1 MKNLFFTTIVLGLFL
16 SLVLVGCGEKKVASS
31 NEAIQ
36 TAKSMETTQEKVDYL
51 TKQAKAFYNSKEFQ
65 QAVDIA
71 QYILRYVDKDSQ
83 AAKDLLEKA
92 KDALASQVKGAAEDV
107 KKRLGDFGK

>member
-1 MKNLFFTTIVLGLFL
+1 MSKLFIVMLAGC
-16 SLVLVGCGEKKVASS
+16 LVVALTLAGCGEKKVASS

-36 TAKSMETTQEKVDYL
+36 TAKSMETAQEKVDYL
-51 TKQAKAFYNSKEFQ
+51 IGQAKAFYNSKEFQ
-65 QAVDIA
+65 GAVDIA

-92 KDALASQVKGAAEDV
+92 KNQLTAAAKGAVEDV
-107 KKRLGDFGK
+107 KKGLSDFGK